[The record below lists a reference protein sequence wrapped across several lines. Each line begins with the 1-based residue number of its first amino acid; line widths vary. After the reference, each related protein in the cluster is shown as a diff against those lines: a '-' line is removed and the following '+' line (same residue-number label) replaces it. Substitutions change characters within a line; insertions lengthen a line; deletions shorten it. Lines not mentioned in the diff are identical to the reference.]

1 VAAPVMQVS
10 QRLQVCYLGVIE
22 AINASQLDPDQ
33 WQTGR
38 IAWRR
43 ARGCQPTTEGACQAW
58 DGFDLSPTG
67 KLSVKQVRPCSEVTA
82 TFPLWASTIARVMDR
97 PSPAPS
103 LDG

>member
-1 VAAPVMQVS
+1 MAAPFMQVS

-22 AINASQLDPDQ
+22 AINASQLDLDQ

-58 DGFDLSPTG
+58 DGFDLSLIGRPTSTT
-67 KLSVKQVRPCSEVTA
+67 LSVGGA
-82 TFPLWASTIARVMDR
+82 
-97 PSPAPS
+97 APS
-103 LDG
+103 AGGGH